1 MTNDEQENCQFIPKI
16 SKPGDGKM
24 EKTYDEKFGK
34 NFTRSDPGLYKA
46 GILKKAWREFNEGRY
61 TKASNTL

>member
-1 MTNDEQENCQFIPKI
+1 MTNDEVENCQFFPKI
-16 SKPGDGKM
+16 SNPGDGKM

-46 GILKKAWREFNEGRY
+46 GILKKA
-61 TKASNTL
+61 